1 MTLSDKL
8 EVVKDKKETLK
19 AKSENNT
26 AKQLAYGTEPFL
38 FELGSLCAY
47 LSKVRDGRKAR
58 GKRYTLTTI
67 LTLLILG
74 KMSGY
79 DQAEA
84 IADWARLR
92 LDELVVML
100 GLVRKALPH
109 ATTYSRIM
117 VSSIKPND
125 LEGQLHLFRTL
136 TLSQH
141 LTCDI
146 PSDIYHSHHDVACHT
161 TCTLVSRRIVPHVPV
176 WHAFIRSSVYQ
187 LKSFRIEEY

>member
-84 IADWARLR
+84 IADGCKSQI
-92 LDELVVML
+92 VSN
-100 GLVRKALPH
+100 GRKNAGK
-109 ATTYSRIM
+109 YSG
-117 VSSIKPND
+117 SGKNSDGND
-125 LEGQLHLFRTL
+125 VTFAE
-136 TLSQH
+136 
-141 LTCDI
+141 
-146 PSDIYHSHHDVACHT
+146 
-161 TCTLVSRRIVPHVPV
+161 
-176 WHAFIRSSVYQ
+176 
-187 LKSFRIEEY
+187 